1 MCTWAVFLPAY
12 FLRPQKQI
20 YFIRE
25 YIMCAICIVVGYITL
40 TWLFGQKNQILLAGD
55 PKDMKEPLMLT
66 IQGPVST
73 HSSNG
78 YDLKEIA
85 NGSMNGTKII
95 IEEN

>member
-1 MCTWAVFLPAY
+1 MCDLYSGWIH
-12 FLRPQKQI
+12 KI
-20 YFIRE
+20 
-25 YIMCAICIVVGYITL
+25 
-40 TWLFGQKNQILLAGD
+40 QILLACD
-55 PKDMKEPLMLT
+55 PKDMKQSPMLT

-78 YDLKEIA
+78 YDLKEIV